1 MLEVKIIKCLSDNY
15 SYLIIDE
22 ETKTVG
28 VVDPSEFDPVEKEIK
43 KNFNK
48 LDFILNTHHHN
59 DHTGGNLQL
68 KKKYNAKV
76 ICSGHGNSNTPGAD
90 KKIFNNQIFMFGK
103 IQFKIIHVPG
113 HTIDHICFFSKKSKT
128 IFTGDSLFSLGCGRV
143 FEGTIEQMFESLK
156 KLKNLP
162 KDTKIYCGH
171 EYTSNNAKF
180 CINFDKNNDLLK
192 KHIIRLKQNEKKNV
206 PSIPS
211 LLSDELNSN
220 IFLRC
225 DDKNII
231 NNLKMRKSSELEV
244 FRKLRAL
251 KDQF

>member
-1 MLEVKIIKCLSDNY
+1 
-15 SYLIIDE
+15 
-22 ETKTVG
+22 
-28 VVDPSEFDPVEKEIK
+28 
-43 KNFNK
+43 
-48 LDFILNTHHHN
+48 
-59 DHTGGNLQL
+59 
-68 KKKYNAKV
+68 
-76 ICSGHGNSNTPGAD
+76 
-90 KKIFNNQIFMFGK
+90 
-103 IQFKIIHVPG
+103 
-113 HTIDHICFFSKKSKT
+113 
-128 IFTGDSLFSLGCGRV
+128 
-143 FEGTIEQMFESLK
+143 MFESLK

-225 DDKNII
+225 DDENII